1 MDMFDEA
8 FAIKGMIELKKMT
21 QSEVAKLLGVSQS
34 YIANKLRL
42 LHFSPGIRREII
54 KSELTESHARA
65 LLRLKDDEAISE
77 AISKITKMRLSVA
90 ASEALVDGMAL
101 SKAARSVATPCE
113 GECISTV
120 EKLISEAVGYLR
132 SNGISARKSI
142 EFYGTKRY
150 ITLTIDENKI

>member
-1 MDMFDEA
+1 MFDEA

-21 QSEVAKLLGVSQS
+21 QSEVAAILGVSQS

-42 LHFSPGIRREII
+42 LNFSSEIRRRIVE
-54 KSELTESHARA
+54 SGLTERHARA
-65 LLRLKDDEAISE
+65 LLRLKEDGAIAEAIT
-77 AISKITKMRLSVA
+77 KITNMRLSVA
-90 ASEALVDGMAL
+90 ASEAMVDGLVL
-101 SKAARSVATPCE
+101 SRMARSVATPGE

-120 EKLISEAVGYLR
+120 EELISEAVGYLR